1 MESRLS
7 EDSWAAGGRPI
18 GRADR
23 GRGAWPREEDAAR
36 PSARPRAGRG
46 PAPAF
51 PASRA
56 SLPRRSGPRPA
67 PAAGAPPR
75 PGSRGCRVTHPGPR
89 GPAAAPA
96 PPRPAARG
104 RPRLPRTQPKPPA
117 HLLLILILR
126 KFLFGAIYHLLFP
139 LAENNE
145 MKRPPLGPP
154 RGLGRNAG
162 KRRLCS
168 LLQRGELGSPLR
180 LGPGPAAAFLLVS
193 WSGSREARGGVGLG
207 EGLALGFLSA
217 EFPCVPVLTTSGVS
231 DVPQKSAPSVNI
243 NSLVLIPLEA
253 HEWNKHILS
262 WLCHEA

>member
-1 MESRLS
+1 MHAESRLP
-7 EDSWAAGGRPI
+7 EDSWAAGGHPI
-18 GRADR
+18 GRADGRAR
-23 GRGAWPREEDAAR
+23 GLAAGSTPPAPLRARRRG
-36 PSARPRAGRG
+36 GG

-56 SLPRRSGPRPA
+56 GLPRRSGPRPA
-67 PAAGAPPR
+67 PGAGAPPR

-89 GPAAAPA
+89 GPAASPA

-154 RGLGRNAG
+154 RGLGRNA
-162 KRRLCS
+162 RLCS

>member
-1 MESRLS
+1 MHAESRLS
-7 EDSWAAGGRPI
+7 EDSWAAGGHPI
-18 GRADR
+18 GRADGRAR
-23 GRGAWPREEDAAR
+23 GLAAGSTPPAPLRARRRG
-36 PSARPRAGRG
+36 GG

-51 PASRA
+51 PAGRA
-56 SLPRRSGPRPA
+56 GLPRRSGPRPA
-67 PAAGAPPR
+67 PGAGAPPR

-89 GPAAAPA
+89 GPAASPA

-162 KRRLCS
+162 KRRDSVLS
-168 LLQRGELGSPLR
+168 SSEGSWARLSAWVRAQRRPFSSSPGQ
-180 LGPGPAAAFLLVS
+180 GPGRLAGAWGWGRGWLLDFYQPSSPAFL
-193 WSGSREARGGVGLG
+193 
-207 EGLALGFLSA
+207 F
-217 EFPCVPVLTTSGVS
+217 
-231 DVPQKSAPSVNI
+231 
-243 NSLVLIPLEA
+243 
-253 HEWNKHILS
+253 
-262 WLCHEA
+262 